1 MDETKDLRAVNPEQM
16 VGAFRGVV
24 LFGSGIAIGRGLIT
38 KDQATELMAHLD
50 IVIPALTGLATLI
63 WGWWARKDK
72 NLIVSA
78 ANIPGTTVLVPAP
91 VVAKSETLQE
101 NPSVEIKSH
110 WLAAIFVGSL
120 LFLGG
125 CQTAQ
130 APLPSPVV
138 GAAVGLLP
146 DQIRDK
152 IEQGCGYVASGQT
165 ILELI
170 SAFGGPAVPS
180 IVNQI
185 VAEVCTAVTRR
196 SSVRGSVATVRGV
209 RLRGSFVR

>member
-1 MDETKDLRAVNPEQM
+1 MDETKDLRPVNPEQL
-16 VGAFRGVV
+16 VGSLRGVV
-24 LFGSGIAIGRGLIT
+24 LFGAGIALGRGIIT
-38 KDQATELMAHLD
+38 KEQMADLVSHAD
-50 IVIPALTGLATLI
+50 TLI
-63 WGWWARKDK
+63 PIVLAFGMWVWGWWARKDK

-138 GAAVGLLP
+138 GTVVGVLPEKVQEAAA
-146 DQIRDK
+146 K
-152 IEQGCGYVASGQT
+152 ACGYVPTIQT
-165 ILELI
+165 VIDLVA
-170 SAFGGPAVPS
+170 AFGGPAVPS
-180 IVNQI
+180 IANQI
-185 VAEVCTAVTRR
+185 VAEVCAAVVRRGSTR
-196 SSVRGSVATVRGV
+196 SSTPIVRGV

>member
-1 MDETKDLRAVNPEQM
+1 MNELRTINPEQLAAFLRTAGQ
-16 VGAFRGVV
+16 VIGGIVAYHGFLTEAQWALYFGAFTT
-24 LFGSGIAIGRGLIT
+24 L
-38 KDQATELMAHLD
+38 
-50 IVIPALTGLATLI
+50 ALTG
-63 WGWWARKDK
+63 WGMFARSDK
-72 NLIVSA
+72 NLISSA
-78 ANIPGTTVLVPAP
+78 ANVP
-91 VVAKSETLQE
+91 VVERVVVPPTIMAKSETLQE
-101 NPSVEIKSH
+101 NPSVTTHSH

-138 GAAVGLLP
+138 GTVVGVLP

-152 IEQGCGYVASGQT
+152 IEQGCGYVATGQT
-165 ILELI
+165 ILDLV
-170 SAFGGPAVPS
+170 SAFGGPTVPG

>member
-1 MDETKDLRAVNPEQM
+1 MDETKDLRPVNPEQL
-16 VGAFRGVV
+16 VGSLRGVV
-24 LFGSGIAIGRGLIT
+24 LFGAGIALGRGIIT
-38 KDQATELMAHLD
+38 KEQMADLVSHAD
-50 IVIPALTGLATLI
+50 TLI
-63 WGWWARKDK
+63 PIVLAFGMWVWGWWARKDK